1 MKNPEISVLMC
12 VYQEPVEWLRASV
25 ESVLHQTF
33 RDFELIIVVD
43 DPEGDERHVLLN
55 DYAAHEPRIV
65 LHRNERNFGI
75 ALSLNIGMELARG
88 KYIARMDA
96 DDISDKHRLER
107 QYEFMEAHDDVV
119 LLGTDIRIIGKNAWL
134 HPTDNIRFEDDA
146 IKAQMLMGNCI
157 AHPSVMM
164 RRHVLETHG
173 LRFEQA
179 YNYCEDYRL
188 WEKLMPLGKFA
199 CLKEKLL
206 YLRLSEM
213 QMSKKHH
220 SDMIRQASDVRSRL
234 QQAWLRHCGYERFT
248 EEDLM
253 YRPLEV
259 LKELRDDKRV
269 NRTLEYKAFVQYA
282 YLSVQDKKKRVL
294 APFLNGDI
302 RYFSILNVL
311 RLVFGCLCSNYQEDA
326 ENN

>member
-134 HPTDNIRFEDDA
+134 HPTDNIRFEDCHQGTDA
-146 IKAQMLMGNCI
+146 DGKLYSAPIGHDEKTCAGNTWI
-157 AHPSVMM
+157 A
-164 RRHVLETHG
+164 
-173 LRFEQA
+173 F
-179 YNYCEDYRL
+179 
-188 WEKLMPLGKFA
+188 
-199 CLKEKLL
+199 
-206 YLRLSEM
+206 
-213 QMSKKHH
+213 
-220 SDMIRQASDVRSRL
+220 
-234 QQAWLRHCGYERFT
+234 
-248 EEDLM
+248 
-253 YRPLEV
+253 
-259 LKELRDDKRV
+259 
-269 NRTLEYKAFVQYA
+269 
-282 YLSVQDKKKRVL
+282 
-294 APFLNGDI
+294 
-302 RYFSILNVL
+302 
-311 RLVFGCLCSNYQEDA
+311 
-326 ENN
+326 